1 MSSTAHTLV
10 ISDEVTSCVVCFKSS
25 ADSNIIGLKVLQ
37 DV

>member
-10 ISDEVTSCVVCFKSS
+10 ISDEVASCVVCFKSS
-25 ADSNIIGLKVLQ
+25 ADGNIIGLNVLQ